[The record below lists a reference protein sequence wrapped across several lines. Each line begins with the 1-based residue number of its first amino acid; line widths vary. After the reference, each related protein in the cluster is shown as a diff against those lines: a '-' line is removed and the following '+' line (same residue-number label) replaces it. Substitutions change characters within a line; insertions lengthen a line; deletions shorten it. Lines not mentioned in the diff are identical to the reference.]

1 MLIQYIRH
9 EKHVIEEDYVVNA
22 IRKCD
27 ICGKEITNPYFEI
40 VSSHYEWMNDSLES
54 FKTIDCCCGSC
65 LRRAI
70 DMYIVA
76 VDTCPSIE
84 FDISY
89 ELEAVSSQDLSK
101 IDEDAEQRM
110 EDISM
115 NTKV

>member
-1 MLIQYIRH
+1 MLIQYIKH
-9 EKHVIEEDYVVNA
+9 EKHVVEEDHVVNA

-54 FKTIDCCCGSC
+54 FKTHDCCCGNC

-76 VDTCPSIE
+76 VDTCPSME

-89 ELEAVSSQDLSK
+89 VQEAVSSRDLSK
-101 IDEDAEQRM
+101 IDKDAEQRM
-110 EDISM
+110 GEL
-115 NTKV
+115 T